1 MKEDLRTQRDQT
13 WLRIEEENRR
23 DLVVR
28 RISFIAWGAT
38 FFVLLVFTAL
48 VAVEFVHT
56 LELQRVG
63 VASRETVVVTIMP
76 LVTVIGVVSLLI
88 AIVSTIGVFLRLR
101 TASLNEIQL
110 RLASLE
116 AILLEQS
123 ESN

>member
-1 MKEDLRTQRDQT
+1 MKEDFRTQRDQT

-28 RISFIAWGAT
+28 RISFIAWGVT

-63 VASRETVVVTIMP
+63 VASRETVIVTIMP
-76 LVTVIGVVSLLI
+76 LLTVFGVVSLLV

-110 RLASLE
+110 RLAALE
-116 AILLEQS
+116 EIILEQS
-123 ESN
+123 ERD